1 MILFS
6 QRDARKRQLAESDEE
21 EDDESQ
27 QELMKKHAEEKI
39 ALLTDDSNED
49 FEDELEA
56 VSLYCCLTLGAFD

>member
-1 MILFS
+1 MISFS

-21 EDDESQ
+21 DEESQ

-56 VSLYCCLTLGAFD
+56 VSLYYCLTLGAFH